1 MKPITIFSIIILS
14 TALILGATTN
24 TAFAQDDP
32 SILSKIAKRAQE
44 KIQNQITNF
53 TSDETKT
60 LFEDG
65 KKGILAL
72 ETALSNEDLALAK
85 QEFLSTMKIFAQV
98 SHQLASNQSS
108 QIEPSTNPTTLDPSN
123 DLLRMKSYVTSL
135 KAVAENHNSTVEF
148 SPLDKLFTIANAQI
162 KSHQYAKATNTIQ
175 EIKNTIVQLNEELR
189 TQTSQQ
195 ESNRAQI
202 FANKYLQQIDRIL
215 DHGKKTGMSEEIVLK
230 LENAK
235 ESLLLALSP
244 ADIIKEVRNILLI
257 QNQFG
262 ISETNLLDLRIS
274 NSEQKILEI
283 SNSGQFT
290 QNTIQGMNK
299 NIETIK
305 NHMDKQEF
313 EQASE
318 LLKALETIL
327 EKIKV

>member
-1 MKPITIFSIIILS
+1 M
-14 TALILGATTN
+14 
-24 TAFAQDDP
+24 
-32 SILSKIAKRAQE
+32 
-44 KIQNQITNF
+44 
-53 TSDETKT
+53 
-60 LFEDG
+60 
-65 KKGILAL
+65 
-72 ETALSNEDLALAK
+72 
-85 QEFLSTMKIFAQV
+85 
-98 SHQLASNQSS
+98 
-108 QIEPSTNPTTLDPSN
+108 
-123 DLLRMKSYVTSL
+123 
-135 KAVAENHNSTVEF
+135 
-148 SPLDKLFTIANAQI
+148 
-162 KSHQYAKATNTIQ
+162 
-175 EIKNTIVQLNEELR
+175 QLNEELR

-244 ADIIKEVRNILLI
+244 ADIIKEIRNILLI

-274 NSEQKILEI
+274 NSEEKILEI

-313 EQASE
+313 ERATE